1 MAVSKLEK
9 GNDGKFSCP
18 ECGQALE
25 YLSGGQ
31 VRIVDGKVDY
41 DNVKPK
47 YICRKCGK
55 YYRELLNTGYY
66 DVFFLLP
73 EDLAEL
79 DRQQAEEARK
89 EAEEKKHRKKFS
101 GSPVTALLTNAQGGY
116 DCPVCGKA
124 MVHSEGGAVRIVNG
138 KVDYENVKP
147 RYICYDCGT
156 FYRELLRSG
165 LYEVFE
171 LPEEERTPPPPPA
184 SKPKRRIKST
194 GELAPMQLKRDAN
207 GHCECPRCGAS
218 MRFLEPGAV
227 KIVDG
232 RADMSDT
239 VARFK
244 CDECDSL
251 YRRIATTNYFQWS
264 EK

>member
-9 GNDGKFSCP
+9 GNDGRFSCP
-18 ECGQALE
+18 ECSQALE

-31 VRIVDGKVDY
+31 VRVVDGKVDY

-66 DVFFLLP
+66 DVFFLMP
-73 EDLAEL
+73 EDLAAL
-79 DRQQAEEARK
+79 DKEQAAEEAK
-89 EAEEKKHRKKFS
+89 EKAKKKSFT
-101 GSPVTALLTNAQGGY
+101 GSPVTALMTNAQGGY
-116 DCPVCGKA
+116 DCPECGKG
-124 MVHSEGGAVRIVNG
+124 MVHSEGGAVRVING

-147 RYICYDCGT
+147 RYICYDCGI

-165 LYEVFE
+165 LYERFE
-171 LPEEERTPPPPPA
+171 LPEDEKTPPPPPP
-184 SKPKRRIKST
+184 KPKRRIKST
-194 GELAPMQLKRDAN
+194 GELAPMQLKRNAN
-207 GHCECPRCGAS
+207 GHCECPRCGVA